1 MVSSRICL
9 QIMCYFIH
17 KYKQLHINHC
27 VHKCLYSIWFLYTF
41 LKNGFNITWG
51 KIHDI
56 NELFFLFQTF
66 DHHCPWVNN
75 CIGKRNYR
83 YFFLF
88 LISLFIHM
96 LSIFAFSLLYVLKN
110 RDNIGERGNIVSY
123 PFEFI
128 LMMKK
133 VLFGSLYRIAE
144 NRKKISLGMTYS
156 LTNIREVWFT

>member
-17 KYKQLHINHC
+17 KYKQLSTTVFIFRFVFYMVSLHFY
-27 VHKCLYSIWFLYTF
+27 K
-41 LKNGFNITWG
+41 KNGFNITWG

-123 PFEFI
+123 P
-128 LMMKK
+128 L
-133 VLFGSLYRIAE
+133 LYF
-144 NRKKISLGMTYS
+144 Y
-156 LTNIREVWFT
+156 